1 MTFASPKERFVSIE
15 GSLNFRD
22 FGGYPTSDGKWVIKG
37 RLFRCGMLSD
47 LSPSGRKAFEELD
60 IGVICD
66 LRREDEIFQYPTPS
80 ESPFENQRH
89 IPIAPGTSAHLR
101 DSFSSDADREASADE
116 RSRFMQEITRE
127 IARDHVGAYTQM
139 LNALLEVENGFL
151 VHCMAGKDRTGFG
164 VAIIQL
170 ALGVSET
177 DVMAD
182 YLLTN
187 QASELITTIGQR
199 MSTQGMPLSQETLEI
214 LAQVKEEYLM
224 AALNELETQFGGI
237 NGYLEA
243 AGLATADQND
253 LKSRLVR

>member
-1 MTFASPKERFVSIE
+1 MTFASPQARFISIE

-22 FGGYPTSDGKWVIKG
+22 FGGYSTRDGKSVIKG

-47 LSPSGRKAFEELD
+47 LSPSGREAFEGLD

-66 LRREDEIFQYPTPS
+66 LRREDEILQYPTPS
-80 ESPFENQRH
+80 EPPFENQRH

-101 DSFSSDADREASADE
+101 DSFSSDADREATADE
-116 RSRFMQEITRE
+116 RSQFMQEITRE

-164 VAIIQL
+164 VAIILL

-177 DVMAD
+177 DVMED

-199 MSTQGMPLSQETLEI
+199 MSTQGIPLSRETLEI
-214 LAQVKEEYLM
+214 LAQVKKEYLM
-224 AALNELETQFGGI
+224 AALDELETQFGGI
-237 NGYLEA
+237 RGYLEA
-243 AGLATADQND
+243 ARISAVDQSK
-253 LKSRLVR
+253 LKRRLLR

>member
-243 AGLATADQND
+243 AGLSTADQNY
-253 LKSRLVR
+253 LKSRI

>member
-1 MTFASPKERFVSIE
+1 MTFASPKARFVSIE

-22 FGGYPTSDGKWVIKG
+22 FGGYPTRDGKSVIKG

-66 LRREDEIFQYPTPS
+66 LRRDDEILQYPTPS
-80 ESPFENQRH
+80 EPPFENQRH
-89 IPIAPGTSAHLR
+89 IPIAPGTSTHLR
-101 DSFSSDADREASADE
+101 DSFTSDEDREASADE

-214 LAQVKEEYLM
+214 LALVKKEYLM

-253 LKSRLVR
+253 LKGRLVL

>member
-1 MTFASPKERFVSIE
+1 MTFASPKARFVSIE

-22 FGGYPTSDGKWVIKG
+22 FGGYPTRDGKSVIKG

-66 LRREDEIFQYPTPS
+66 LRRDDEILQYPTPS

-116 RSRFMQEITRE
+116 QSRFMQEITRE

-170 ALGVSET
+170 ALGVSEA

-214 LAQVKEEYLM
+214 LALVKKEYLM

-243 AGLATADQND
+243 AGIATAEQND
-253 LKSRLVR
+253 LKNRLVR

>member
-1 MTFASPKERFVSIE
+1 MTFASPKARFVSIE

-22 FGGYPTSDGKWVIKG
+22 FGGYPTRDGKSVIKG

-66 LRREDEIFQYPTPS
+66 LRREDEILQYPTPS
-80 ESPFENQRH
+80 EPPFENQRH

-101 DSFSSDADREASADE
+101 DSFSSDADREATADE
-116 RSRFMQEITRE
+116 RSQFMQEITRE

-199 MSTQGMPLSQETLEI
+199 MSVQGMPLSQETLEI
-214 LAQVKEEYLM
+214 LALVKEEYLM
-224 AALNELETQFGGI
+224 AALSELETQFGGI

-243 AGLATADQND
+243 AGLSTADQNY

>member
-1 MTFASPKERFVSIE
+1 MTFASPEARFVSIE

-22 FGGYPTSDGKWVIKG
+22 FGGYPTRDGRWVIKG

-66 LRREDEIFQYPTPS
+66 LRREDEILQYPTPS
-80 ESPFENQRH
+80 EFPFENQRH

-127 IARDHVGAYTQM
+127 IARDHVGAYRQV

-214 LAQVKEEYLM
+214 LALVKEEYLM

>member
-66 LRREDEIFQYPTPS
+66 LRREDEILQYPTPS

>member
-1 MTFASPKERFVSIE
+1 
-15 GSLNFRD
+15 
-22 FGGYPTSDGKWVIKG
+22 
-37 RLFRCGMLSD
+37 
-47 LSPSGRKAFEELD
+47 
-60 IGVICD
+60 
-66 LRREDEIFQYPTPS
+66 
-80 ESPFENQRH
+80 
-89 IPIAPGTSAHLR
+89 
-101 DSFSSDADREASADE
+101 
-116 RSRFMQEITRE
+116 
-127 IARDHVGAYTQM
+127 M

-214 LAQVKEEYLM
+214 LALVKKEYLM

-253 LKSRLVR
+253 LKGRLVL